1 MPLPGDVIY
10 SVNGTLVDGI
20 DSLRSALDDL
30 KTADAIALQVE
41 RLGILHYLV
50 LETDKSAFSVGWFVL
65 SIYSAGRDGGTSLKV
80 TFTPRSELSCV
91 VRTRSKS
98 LRAQTPRV
106 PLGKR

>member
-1 MPLPGDVIY
+1 MVFQEGVHARACTGG
-10 SVNGTLVDGI
+10 S
-20 DSLRSALDDL
+20 
-30 KTADAIALQVE
+30 IALVQSD
-41 RLGILHYLV
+41 LHTISGKLPTAICASDV
-50 LETDKSAFSVGWFVL
+50 GVFSVGWFVL

-80 TFTPRSELSCV
+80 TLTPRSELSCV